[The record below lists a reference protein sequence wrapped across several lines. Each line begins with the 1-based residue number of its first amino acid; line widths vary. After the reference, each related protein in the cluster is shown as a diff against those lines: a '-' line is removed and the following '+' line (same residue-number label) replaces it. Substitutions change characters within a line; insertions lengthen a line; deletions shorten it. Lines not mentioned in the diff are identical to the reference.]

1 MVVWSLVFFLVLRG
15 AARTARRTGAR
26 RERARRTAAWRRA
39 TEVAVVVARRN
50 FFVGEAD
57 TAHAGRCSSRQCVRS
72 AVVCVMVA
80 SNSPWVRRDSFE
92 TQDRGRLLVMR
103 FSSLPSHVRSHLTR
117 RRFVRLSA
125 SALAGRNDDD
135 DDDDAAAADDD
146 DDDDGD
152 DDDDD
157 VWLSQ
162 VVLNA
167 KGADDTAVADDDYFI
182 RRYEAAIA
190 PPHLR

>member
-1 MVVWSLVFFLVLRG
+1 M
-15 AARTARRTGAR
+15 
-26 RERARRTAAWRRA
+26 
-39 TEVAVVVARRN
+39 AVVVARRN

-146 DDDDGD
+146 DDDDDGD